1 MGLVTRL
8 PGTGCAFFQ
17 RGRCLYEERLNP
29 GYHDRF
35 RCVILQGWESAY
47 EDFLRQAEAFGLE
60 ESSASG
66 LWQRRFERLA
76 GAEPRCPEFQS
87 SRDDEL
93 PGCVFAQEGLCLLAL
108 PLCEGQCPR
117 FVARAP
123 DPAESSAKE

>member
-8 PGTGCAFFQ
+8 PGTSCAFFQ

-29 GYHDRF
+29 GYHEGF
-35 RCVILQGWESAY
+35 RCAVLRDWEAAY
-47 EDFLRQAEAFGLE
+47 EDFLRQAEAFGLG
-60 ESSASG
+60 ESAASG

-76 GAEPRCPEFQS
+76 GAAPACPEFQP
-87 SRDDEL
+87 SRGDDL

-117 FVARAP
+117 FAVRP
-123 DPAESSAKE
+123 SEPAETPAKE